1 MTIGRR
7 RLCFVAGVALIVT
20 GSAAYVARPWLQLN
34 VPFMN
39 EHRGI
44 FLLGWAFIAS
54 GVSLVVYS
62 RTRSVNSDDVDTPS
76 I

>member
-7 RLCFVAGVALIVT
+7 RLCVVAGIALAVA

-44 FLLGWAFIAS
+44 FLLGRAFIAS

-62 RTRSVNSDDVDTPS
+62 RTRPEDSDDADPPS
-76 I
+76 D

>member
-7 RLCFVAGVALIVT
+7 RLCFVAGVALIVA
-20 GSAAYVARPWLQLN
+20 GSAAYVARPWLQVN
-34 VPFMN
+34 VPIMD

-44 FLLGWAFIAS
+44 FLLRWASIAS

-62 RTRSVNSDDVDTPS
+62 RTRSVNSDDVDPPS

>member
-62 RTRSVNSDDVDTPS
+62 RTRSVNSDDVDPPS